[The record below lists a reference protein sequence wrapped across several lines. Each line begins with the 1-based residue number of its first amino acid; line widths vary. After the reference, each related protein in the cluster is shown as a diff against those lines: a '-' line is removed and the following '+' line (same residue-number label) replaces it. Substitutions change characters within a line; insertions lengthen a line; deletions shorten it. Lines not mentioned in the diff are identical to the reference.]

1 MAQLVGSNSLGL
13 GKLIDGKNQ
22 FVHIMYSANVDGS
35 NMTADI
41 QADTKYIGIVT
52 SNSETAPTNPSDY
65 SWGRFVGT
73 SGTSSYTWLRYSP
86 NEDGSNMTANPTPE
100 TKYIGVAITADN
112 NAPTDYTKYSWALIK
127 GDDGR
132 GISKTEVTYQKS
144 TSGTVIPT
152 GTWVTT
158 IPTVNAGEYL
168 WTRTL
173 FTYTDNTTS
182 STYSVARS
190 GVTGLGISR
199 SDVDYQKST
208 SGTVAPT
215 GAWTATIPTV
225 AANEYLWTRTTLTY
239 TNATTSVSYSVGK
252 MGADGKDAQL
262 LYLTASSQIQAFDKD
277 DKPKTT
283 QAITISAKLQNAS
296 GTATFVA
303 IPYIGNVAQTA
314 ITLGGTG
321 NDRTLLPSQWTNT
334 QWTTIAIT
342 ATLGSLTDTISV
354 IKVKDGA
361 TGPKGDVGNQGIPG
375 EKGEDGRTPY
385 THWAYAWSADGK
397 DRFTTTYPNENIILN
412 SQFKN
417 GTTGWLT
424 GNASVEVDTTN
435 KLDGLNSMKVGLNA
449 DSTAG
454 TASRAF
460 YRYNGETGLVPSSGS
475 LWLKADKNVKIGIR
489 TDGGS
494 KTASYNVTTEWQRFE
509 IPKDGYMVLIWAFSS
524 CVLWVAKPKV
534 ENSSVATIYTPAP
547 SEDFTNAYPTFA
559 GTYIDYEPMD
569 SEDPTKY
576 TWQRILGETGDK
588 GEQGESA
595 SSYWIT
601 PSVDAVKISAAKV
614 LSPSTITFSAYSK
627 TGEKDSA
634 LYSGRFNI
642 FTSTDG
648 IIYTSR
654 YTSTVNQSSYTY
666 TIPSGVK
673 FIKAKL
679 FKSGGFSVN
688 LAEQTIP
695 ILESAEDLEIS
706 GNNMIIDSTNMLQS
720 KVAFSGATGTKTLVD
735 EAKSPTGKATKIRL
749 SANTSTI
756 LFYFANGRNLADPIN
771 KTLLKGEIYT
781 LSMMIRADVEFA
793 SNGVT
798 INEAEVISHT
808 FTQVTTEYKRVSVTF
823 KPTVNSSTATNQNI
837 HFFANDL
844 VTTVGN
850 DIYIH
855 SLQLEKGNIATSWT
869 PAPEDAKLYTAW
881 SNDPNGK
888 DMVRVYPNENLL
900 VRKDELVQRIID
912 ASGNIVEYAG
922 NNTSA
927 VPIPVTAGET
937 LYFSQSQ
944 TPTSTV
950 CFRWRWLDANMK
962 YISRAADA
970 SNKNFTVAVPSGAS
984 YLQVSYSASWDSK
997 IERNGYT
1004 TMTPSPAD
1012 NPVKAEMAY
1021 IGYSPKD
1028 SNDPKDYV
1036 WIENPKAV
1044 SLYTAWS
1051 NKEDGSEDFAR
1062 NYPTPNLLFDSK
1074 LTNLSNWSVNSY
1086 LNGVSNGDGTAT
1098 LNKTET
1104 TTSRSFFSS
1113 ATKYN
1118 PEAKSS
1124 TMYSF
1129 AIDIKFDSNCT
1140 GIAGSS
1146 VFLRETKN
1154 GSNLRDFASV
1164 SLTDSVEK
1172 GKWVTYIASGTTS
1185 SDIDTVQFTL
1195 AMANGML
1202 GTFHVRKPKVT
1213 FGSTALP
1220 FSVMAT
1226 DDPIKAEMAYIG
1238 YSPKDS
1244 NNPAD
1249 YVWSENPKAKGTF
1262 KRWSNDPNG
1271 LVDMTDVYPNENLL
1285 EDSISM
1291 SGFTSGTLTENA
1303 YLDTF
1308 NSRKNTKTI
1317 ATQSGNVVT
1326 VGQKI
1331 ITELLEPST
1340 TYTVSFVARG
1350 NLMRTYVYPS
1360 LNAKATGSQGQSTT
1374 SADTP
1379 MDWTLSSN
1387 WQEYTYT
1394 FTTLPS
1400 LTGTK
1405 YLLFRLDNNSIDTN
1419 AEVARV
1425 KLEKSSSKTIYTSNQ
1440 AENLLLSIPQYV
1452 GIGSKDTMNPA
1463 DFVWNINPE
1472 YNQARTDLGLD
1483 SKVDDETFNDA
1494 QDHMNE
1500 VVDGKADAQELQ
1512 DLKDM
1517 ADNLQQSYEG
1527 FVGEGGKHEAD
1538 LQALQAR
1545 VEGLIFEL
1553 GEQVAAFDFV
1563 KTHMRLGEEGF
1574 EIAEEGSTMKML
1586 LSNNALSFIDGGKEV
1601 ASFSNQKFII
1611 NQGAIVESLQVGS
1624 HKMSRLS
1631 DKVTV
1636 FQYAPKTT
1644 VTN

>member
-435 KLDGLNSMKVGLNA
+435 KFDGLNSMKVGLNA

-534 ENSSVATIYTPAP
+534 ENSSVATTYTPAP
-547 SEDFTNAYPTFA
+547 SEDFANAYPTFA
-559 GTYIDYEPMD
+559 GTYIDYEPTD

-601 PSVDAVKISAAKV
+601 SSVDAVKISAAKV

-627 TGEKDSA
+627 TGEKDSV

-666 TIPSGVK
+666 TIPSDVK

-720 KVAFSGATGTKTLVD
+720 KVSFSGATGTKTLVD

-756 LFYFANGRNLADPIN
+756 LFYLANGKSLTDQIN
-771 KTLLKGEIYT
+771 KTLLAGEIYT
-781 LSMMIRADVEFA
+781 LSMMIRADTAFVG
-793 SNGVT
+793 NGVT
-798 INEAEVISHT
+798 INEASIISHT

-837 HFFANDL
+837 HFIVNDL

-888 DMVRVYPNENLL
+888 DMVRVYPNENILL
-900 VRKDELVQRIID
+900 
-912 ASGNIVEYAG
+912 
-922 NNTSA
+922 
-927 VPIPVTAGET
+927 
-937 LYFSQSQ
+937 
-944 TPTSTV
+944 
-950 CFRWRWLDANMK
+950 
-962 YISRAADA
+962 
-970 SNKNFTVAVPSGAS
+970 
-984 YLQVSYSASWDSK
+984 
-997 IERNGYT
+997 
-1004 TMTPSPAD
+1004 
-1012 NPVKAEMAY
+1012 
-1021 IGYSPKD
+1021 
-1028 SNDPKDYV
+1028 
-1036 WIENPKAV
+1036 
-1044 SLYTAWS
+1044 
-1051 NKEDGSEDFAR
+1051 
-1062 NYPTPNLLFDSK
+1062 
-1074 LTNLSNWSVNSY
+1074 
-1086 LNGVSNGDGTAT
+1086 
-1098 LNKTET
+1098 
-1104 TTSRSFFSS
+1104 
-1113 ATKYN
+1113 
-1118 PEAKSS
+1118 
-1124 TMYSF
+1124 
-1129 AIDIKFDSNCT
+1129 
-1140 GIAGSS
+1140 
-1146 VFLRETKN
+1146 
-1154 GSNLRDFASV
+1154 
-1164 SLTDSVEK
+1164 
-1172 GKWVTYIASGTTS
+1172 GTTS
-1185 SDIDTVQFTL
+1185 ETQTITTSSGWPDRTGATNALMAVGDGRLLKPGDTVTYSAYVTAPADVRAYIYVRLNRPGAPNGSYEDKTSNRLEAGTSGWCSTTVTIPSDTTSIRFTVGRYE
-1195 AMANGML
+1195 N
-1202 GTFHVRKPKVT
+1202 
-1213 FGSTALP
+1213 STAVSRTLSWSQEKAEKGSERTAWIASP
-1220 FSVMAT
+1220 SENPV
-1226 DDPIKAEMAYIG
+1226 KAEMAYIG

-1317 ATQSGNVVT
+1317 ATQSGSQVT

-1425 KLEKSSSKTIYTSNQ
+1425 KFEKSSSKTIYTSNQ

-1538 LQALQAR
+1538 LQALEAR

-1553 GEQVAAFDFV
+1553 DEQVAAFDFV

-1586 LSNNALSFIDGGKEV
+1586 LNNNTLSFIDGGKEV

-1644 VTN
+1644 VTK